1 MKVTDPVCGMSLDPE
16 KAVAREDHGGWV
28 YFFCSNSCHL
38 LFKQSPERFAQK
50 HKVAPPGEAAGD
62 TD

>member
-16 KAVAREDHGGWV
+16 KAAAREDYGGWV

-50 HKVAPPGEAAGD
+50 HGAAPPGGAAGD

>member
-1 MKVTDPVCGMSLDPE
+1 MRLDPE
-16 KAVAREDHGGWV
+16 KAAAREDYGGWV

-38 LFKQSPERFAQK
+38 LFTQSPERFAQK
-50 HKVAPPGEAAGD
+50 HKAAPPGEAATE

>member
-1 MKVTDPVCGMSLDPE
+1 MKVTDPVCAMSLDPE
-16 KAVAREDHGGWV
+16 KAAAREDYGGWV
-28 YFFCSNSCHL
+28 YFFCSEACHS

-50 HKVAPPGEAAGD
+50 PKAVPPGEAAGD

>member
-1 MKVTDPVCGMSLDPE
+1 MSLDPE
-16 KAVAREDHGGWV
+16 KAAAREDYGGWV

-38 LFKQSPERFAQK
+38 LFGLSPERFAQNPK
-50 HKVAPPGEAAGD
+50 AALTGEAAGD

>member
-16 KAVAREDHGGWV
+16 KAAAREDYGGWV

-38 LFKQSPERFAQK
+38 LFRLSPERFVHK
-50 HKVAPPGEAAGD
+50 PKVALTGEAAGG

>member
-1 MKVTDPVCGMSLDPE
+1 MSLDPE
-16 KAVAREDHGGWV
+16 KAAAREDYGGWV

-50 HKVAPPGEAAGD
+50 HKAAPPGEAAGD
-62 TD
+62 ID